1 MPRFTGYETF
11 GGNTE
16 RFNKQEL
23 EILYQLGQGPRTNAR
38 LAQVAL
44 KYTSRISDLRK
55 KGYNIQCRRLSGGL
69 TEYTLR

>member
-1 MPRFTGYETF
+1 MREQ
-11 GGNTE
+11 E

-23 EILYQLGQGPRTNAR
+23 EILYQLGMGPRTNAR
-38 LAQVAL
+38 LAQIAL

-55 KGYNIQCRRLSGGL
+55 KGYDIQCRRLGGGL